1 MARACTA
8 VGTAA
13 AASVIEAPIDLVWS
27 VMLDTERYGE
37 WNPFIVAIDRLEQR
51 PLEVGDELVLHVH
64 WHTGGSVRSTER
76 VRTIDGPERNDG
88 RRALLEYEYRGTLG
102 QLGLVRGR
110 RIQELSRIDDGVTAY
125 NTRERLRG
133 PLAFAAPLGRV
144 QDGFDRHAEAL
155 KRRAEQLK

>member
-1 MARACTA
+1 

-27 VMLDTERYGE
+27 VMLDTEAYQE
-37 WNPFIVAIDRLEQR
+37 WNPFIVAIDRPEDR
-51 PLEVGDELVLHVH
+51 PLEVGDLIVLHVH

-76 VRTIDGPERNDG
+76 VRSIEGPEHQHG
-88 RRALLEYEYRGTLG
+88 RRALLEYEYRGAFGTM
-102 QLGLVRGR
+102 GLVRGR

-144 QDGFDRHAEAL
+144 QDGFDRHAAAL
-155 KRRAEQLK
+155 KDRAEHLARA

>member
-1 MARACTA
+1 M
-8 VGTAA
+8 
-13 AASVIEAPIDLVWS
+13 IEAPIDLVWS
-27 VMLDTERYGE
+27 VMLDTGRYGE

-76 VRTIDGPERNDG
+76 VRTIDGPEGNDG

-133 PLAFAAPLGRV
+133 ALAFAAPLGRV
-144 QDGFDRHAEAL
+144 QDGFDRHAAAL
-155 KRRAEQLK
+155 KTRCEQLIQTSD